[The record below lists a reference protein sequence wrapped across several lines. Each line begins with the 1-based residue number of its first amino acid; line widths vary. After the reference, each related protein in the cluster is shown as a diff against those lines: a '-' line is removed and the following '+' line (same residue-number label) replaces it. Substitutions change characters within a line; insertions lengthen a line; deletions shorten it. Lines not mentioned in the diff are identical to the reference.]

1 MFNRVTMSKNDEMQL
16 FIEFYLERSLKFE
29 PSVVILGLGEVY
41 RSFHRVNLYAGGG
54 YRIASVHNGAP
65 CRGSAPDTATWI
77 DEMQS
82 TDGVATP
89 RSPSS
94 RRMAGRPASQF
105 ANVNEI
111 IGRTGQNAARVR
123 PPAPIADSSNWVSAH
138 FQRTYRSI
146 INDRDDSNSLRRSRA

>member
-1 MFNRVTMSKNDEMQL
+1 MRL
-16 FIEFYLERSLKFE
+16 FIEFYLGHSLKFE
-29 PSVVILGLGEVY
+29 SSVVIFRLGKFTVRLCHG
-41 RSFHRVNLYAGGG
+41 VNLYAGG

-89 RSPSS
+89 RSRSPSS
-94 RRMAGRPASQF
+94 HRMAGRPASQF

-111 IGRTGQNAARVR
+111 IGRTRGKRRSCSPSLALARR
-123 PPAPIADSSNWVSAH
+123 SRINNWVSAYI
-138 FQRTYRSI
+138 FRTYHSI
-146 INDRDDSNSLRRSRA
+146 INDRNDSNRLRRSRA